1 MHWSDFVKKRIFE
14 PAGMTTAQVITEV
27 GIVANRAAGYERGE
41 DGGLRNQEWVS
52 PTLNRLADDDVAG
65 RRMKRRGEN
74 IVRIAYY
81 ALETADARFRYR
93 FYLTTD
99 DRVAAFAVDKVT

>member
-1 MHWSDFVKKRIFE
+1 MARVRRHGPRGLAATASGSAREAYGRTRTGRRLAAAKSFV
-14 PAGMTTAQVITEV
+14 
-27 GIVANRAAGYERGE
+27 
-41 DGGLRNQEWVS
+41 W
-52 PTLNRLADDDVAG
+52 LADDDVAG

-74 IVRIAYY
+74 IARIAYY

-99 DRVAAFAVDKVT
+99 DRVADFAVDRIT